1 MPLNTAGLTALLDD
15 GNDAVLY
22 FAIGDGPTSADEVSS
37 GRLSVT
43 LGAPDGDSV
52 IAGTNLPLDFE
63 GPNGGTASHLLVFSA
78 LTDGT
83 FYGSVPLDGDT
94 LFSPSGRLQITE
106 LTLTGSVPTGVP
118 GGFPDATNTG
128 LAGVGLTESDLSLYT
143 GPGGYS
149 GSAVVTLERLLIN
162 DDIRVYDSVN
172 ITLIECKINGH
183 IDIDSTLATL
193 TMIDCHV
200 DAGTWSNAAVG
211 FQNMTITRCNIEGG
225 ITAVNASVNV
235 TVTDSYL
242 HGQQISPTGP
252 DHAGGFL
259 CSGGHDITLT
269 HNTIVCDVL
278 DNGFGGGPSN
288 NLNLFGDFAPLL
300 DITIDNNYFP
310 VTAGGYS
317 VSLGHNP
324 GANFGDNPTNITFT
338 DNVLERDPI
347 TGKGGVFGTVTSY
360 LDANGNVYSNNVWA
374 DDPLTLVP
382 PNA

>member
-1 MPLNTAGLTALLDD
+1 MPLNTAGITALLDD
-15 GNDAVLY
+15 GNETVLY

-43 LGAPDGDSV
+43 LSAPDADSV
-52 IAGTNLPLDFE
+52 IAATNLPLEFE
-63 GPNGGTASHLLVFSA
+63 GANGGAATHLLVFSA

-94 LFSPSGRLQITE
+94 AFSPSGRLQIIE
-106 LTLTGSVPTGVP
+106 FTLTGSVPTGVP
-118 GGFPDATNTG
+118 SGFPDATNTG
-128 LAGVGLTESDLSLYT
+128 LAGVGLSESDLSLYA

-149 GSAVVTLERLLIN
+149 GSAVVVLEDLLIN

-172 ITLIECKINGH
+172 ITLRRCKINGH
-183 IDIDSTLATL
+183 IDIDSTLAAL
-193 TMIDCHV
+193 VMEDCHV
-200 DAGTWSNAAVG
+200 DATTWPNAAVG
-211 FQNMTITRCNIEGG
+211 FQNMTIRRSNIQGG

-235 TVTDSYL
+235 LVEDSYL
-242 HGQQISPTGP
+242 HGQRISPTGP

-300 DITIDNNYFP
+300 DITITDNYFP
-310 VTAGGYS
+310 ATAGGYS

-324 GANFGDNPTNITFT
+324 GANFGDDPTNIVFT
-338 DNVLERDPI
+338 DNVLARDPI
-347 TGKGGVFGTVTSY
+347 TGKGGVFGTVTSF
-360 LDANGNVYSNNVWA
+360 LDANGNVYADNVWA
-374 DDPLTLVP
+374 DDGTPVP
-382 PNA
+382 VNE